1 MATWDDVRR
10 EIAALPET
18 AEGEDRGWSVGTKP
32 LAWDRPLRAKDR
44 EALGSSAPDG
54 PILCARVPGL
64 EAKDELIARLPEVYF
79 TTPHFRGYPAILVR
93 LDEIDVPELRDL
105 LTEAWLAQ
113 APKGLVAQ
121 WLAAHPD
128 GPD

>member
-1 MATWDDVRR
+1 MASWDDVRR

-18 AEGEDRGWSVGTKP
+18 SEGSDRGWSVHTKP

-54 PILCARVPGL
+54 PILCARVPHQ
-64 EAKDELIARLPEVYF
+64 EIKDELIARLPDVYF

-93 LDEIDVPELRDL
+93 LDAIDVAELRDL

-113 APKGLVAQ
+113 APKRLAAQ
-121 WLAAHPD
+121 WLTEHPD
-128 GPD
+128 GPG

>member
-10 EIAALPET
+10 EVADLPET
-18 AEGEDRGWSVGTKP
+18 SEGQGPGWGVHGKP

-44 EALGSSAPDG
+44 EALGSSAPEG
-54 PILCARVPGL
+54 PVLCARVPGL
-64 EAKDELIARLPEVYF
+64 QAKDELIARLPDVYF

-93 LDEIDVPELRDL
+93 LDVIDVPELRDL

-113 APKGLVAQ
+113 APKRLAAQ

-128 GPD
+128 GPT

>member
-18 AEGEDRGWSVGTKP
+18 SQRSGLDWSVRSKA
-32 LAWDRPLRAKDR
+32 LAWDRPLRPKDR
-44 EALGSSAPDG
+44 EALGSSAPEG

-79 TTPHFRGYPAILVR
+79 TTPHFHGYPAILVR
-93 LDEIDVPELRDL
+93 LDAIDVPELRDL

-113 APKGLVAQ
+113 APKRLAAE

-128 GPD
+128 GPA